1 MSTFLFPEQIS
12 PGVNKNFDSPRAAGL
27 DDKKRTAELKKASA
41 DFESIFIY
49 QLLQTMRKTVPEG
62 GYLSSKN
69 SSGGTYMMMFD
80 QQVAED
86 LAKGEGIG
94 LKNIL
99 FEQLSK
105 INRVN
110 DGD

>member
-1 MSTFLFPEQIS
+1 MNTFLFPEPIS
-12 PGVNKNFDSPRAAGL
+12 PGVNKNFDSPRAAGP
-27 DDKKRTAELKKASA
+27 DEKKKTAELKKASA

-62 GYLSSKN
+62 GYLSSKK
-69 SSGGTYMMMFD
+69 SSGTYMMMFD